1 MVKMLRSAALQRSCV
16 ANCAEQRSSWKPEPR
31 FADQHSSTTSFFL
44 HGCYLFKIPQEVRA
58 SANLEKS
65 DVDTP
70 HPTPCTLHRVPS
82 EYCLRTSRRV
92 TWPTPMRQRR
102 RAAATPANPAPITT
116 TRLQQPTR
124 LVSKSTICRRKVD
137 CVDFF
142 AFRLPFRIFP
152 PRPKIE
158 SGTSQIKSG
167 TSTQVTVDVS
177 EPTSQ
182 PPRACTHPSM
192 CSKRS
197 GMRRERESEREI
209 DKDKERERDSI
220 ERSVASATTYH
231 LKPLQGYLA
240 PQNTPTPLGPP

>member
-1 MVKMLRSAALQRSCV
+1 M
-16 ANCAEQRSSWKPEPR
+16 
-31 FADQHSSTTSFFL
+31 
-44 HGCYLFKIPQEVRA
+44 RA

-142 AFRLPFRIFP
+142 CFSTAVQDLPTETKNRKWNISNQKWDVNSSNSGRQRANQSTTTRLHTSVHVLQ
-152 PRPKIE
+152 KIRNE
-158 SGTSQIKSG
+158 
-167 TSTQVTVDVS
+167 
-177 EPTSQ
+177 
-182 PPRACTHPSM
+182 A
-192 CSKRS
+192 
-197 GMRRERESEREI
+197 RER
-209 DKDKERERDSI
+209 ERERD
-220 ERSVASATTYH
+220 R
-231 LKPLQGYLA
+231 
-240 PQNTPTPLGPP
+240 